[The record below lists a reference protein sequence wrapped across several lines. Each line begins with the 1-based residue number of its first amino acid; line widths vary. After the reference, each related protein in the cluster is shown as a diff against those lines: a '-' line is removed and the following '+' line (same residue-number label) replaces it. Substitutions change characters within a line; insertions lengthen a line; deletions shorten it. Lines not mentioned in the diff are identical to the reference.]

1 MERQQPNEH
10 QRDRLSD
17 VDLVILEVA
26 QANEQKRPISDAGAR
41 VIASMLH
48 NGQGSAMYALS
59 SSGAILEGLDGEISR
74 DEVMANTAD
83 LLEIQR
89 WAGELRT
96 YVEQREDHGPVE
108 GWHKLWLDRPV
119 AGYDEEDRCTECGA
133 HIAEP
138 HSPHCPLADK
148 DIEDEPGLEPDLYM
162 EIQGEDGE
170 SHEIAVEID
179 RGPCSGA
186 LTRKLNAYSSEPN
199 QPEDEPTLED
209 TIKRKFFG
217 VTTARLIQRMEKASD
232 FATDD
237 EEIEL
242 NRRLKEQGKTWRWT
256 RDIYNPRIEVI
267 ELGEES

>member
-26 QANEQKRPISDAGAR
+26 LAKEQKRPISDAGAR

-48 NGQGSAMYALS
+48 NGQGSAMYALN

-83 LLEIQR
+83 FLEIQR

-119 AGYDEEDRCTECGA
+119 AGYDEDDRCTVCGA
-133 HIAEP
+133 HMSEP
-138 HSPHCPLADK
+138 HSPECPLADQ
-148 DIEDEPGLEPDLYM
+148 DLEDE
-162 EIQGEDGE
+162 
-170 SHEIAVEID
+170 
-179 RGPCSGA
+179 
-186 LTRKLNAYSSEPN
+186 
-199 QPEDEPTLED
+199 PEDEPTLED

-232 FATDD
+232 FGTDD

-242 NRRLKEQGKTWRWT
+242 SRRLKEQGKTWRWT
-256 RDIYNPRIEVI
+256 RDMFNPRIVVI
-267 ELGEES
+267 DLGEVES